1 MYLVV
6 CLVVPIQHFL
16 TSLQSIAGAQLLIDF
31 IPASNLISLAETISV
46 LLLVRCTVLSTSAT
60 DEKSLLDF
68 HIFFFVHLFYRGI
81 AYYNTLS
88 FRWFCINLP
97 CITNRLFFDNLFVG
111 YFTTYKF
118 WHGFLYHRIIG
129 FNNIVFASSV
139 TILWSLIVPILFFV
153 SAASVSNYLV

>member
-1 MYLVV
+1 MLFLNNLSDIQFIFMYLVV

-68 HIFFFVHLFYRGI
+68 HIFFLYICFIAEQHTTIHSVFVDFVLTYRASRTVCFLTICLLDILQRISFDTGFYIIESQVLIISSLHHRSQ
-81 AYYNTLS
+81 YYG
-88 FRWFCINLP
+88 R
-97 CITNRLFFDNLFVG
+97 
-111 YFTTYKF
+111 
-118 WHGFLYHRIIG
+118 
-129 FNNIVFASSV
+129 
-139 TILWSLIVPILFFV
+139 
-153 SAASVSNYLV
+153 